1 MSERNRN
8 AADDAFADK
17 AKQLFDASVD
27 GLDGETRSKLYR
39 GRQVALA
46 ELQAGGRRWSQW
58 LPAGGVAVAAV
69 AALVVWTG
77 SMQMPELDAPG
88 VASDMEILLTE
99 DSLEM
104 LEDLEFYSWID
115 LDGETTDNIE
125 AEEPTNN
132 VG

>member
-1 MSERNRN
+1 MSERNKVT
-8 AADDAFADK
+8 AEDAFSEK
-17 AKQLFDASVD
+17 AGRLFDESVN
-27 GLDGETRSKLYR
+27 GLDGETRSKLNR
-39 GRQVALA
+39 GRQAALS
-46 ELQAGGRRWSQW
+46 ELQSGGRRWVQW
-58 LPAGGVAVAAV
+58 APAGGVAVAAV
-69 AALVVWTG
+69 AALLVWTG
-77 SMQMPELDAPG
+77 GPQIDELATPE

-115 LDGETTDNIE
+115 LDDDSTE

>member
-1 MSERNRN
+1 MSERNKITT
-8 AADDAFADK
+8 DDAFAEK
-17 AKQLFDASVD
+17 ASQLFDESVD
-27 GLDGETRSKLYR
+27 GLDGETRSKLNR
-39 GRQVALA
+39 SRQAALA
-46 ELQAGGRRWSQW
+46 ELQSSGRRWVQW
-58 LPAGGVAVAAV
+58 APAGGVAVAAV
-69 AALVVWTG
+69 AALLVWTG
-77 SMQMPELDAPG
+77 SPQIDELATPD

-115 LDGETTDNIE
+115 LDDDSTE